1 MLRVLRA
8 EIGAQVER
16 GYGPLRTLPTD
27 ERSLLRLFQDSL
39 GWGPAQPYLDDE
51 RIQEVKIVGDLI
63 MVQEVGADFTLVPER
78 FADPRQALDRAM
90 LLAARLNVP
99 LDRTRPQDTLP
110 LAHGTRMHVTIPP
123 CTPEDTALICIRRG
137 RRHAW
142 SLDDILRR
150 EACSPEV
157 GALLRLLVRAGCSF
171 LIAGETGCGKTALL
185 EAIVNSWPGEPH
197 VVTIEDNTL
206 EINVRHRAW
215 TRELVQ
221 TAVERG
227 AFGRAAREVLR
238 QTPSLV
244 APGETRAEEAGA
256 ILAVAVSGHAVVTT
270 IHARSAARAV
280 QRFADCAAMPGAYI
294 YEGRREHALE
304 DACDNFQVIIHLEKL
319 NGRRSIDEILLLDG
333 ADTDGERVRPRLL
346 RLAWAEPAADGALS
360 WQAAASADGDSLRWD
375 GEDRTP
381 AVLARRL
388 RQLRL
393 QGQVRAAT
401 TTRAAVAE
409 TVARAE
415 RAISSGDASQALAM
429 LRRAWRDQP
438 AEPLAA
444 AARRAIEL
452 DLALSQEL
460 ATQARALEAELAAAL
475 GARRWREA
483 GNVAVVIVFAEAD
496 QRERQAGRKA
506 LYLVPPTDRDE
517 HGVACLQSCLIA
529 AACFACG
536 DLVGRDH
543 RVKPARRVDHL
554 EHRGRHQP
562 HALATDHL
570 TQHGVRL
577 VVMQLAERAGRAEP
591 HRYADLQQGR
601 VEHLRRKLDLV
612 QQRAQWAREHRVAR
626 DEIGIVGRLA
636 LDAIQKFTQ
645 RDLSAQRG
653 EDELGAL
660 VRIAVGC
667 DLDLGVAE
675 ALAQR
680 GQRPTRRLRPLM
692 HEAADQE
699 RSVGRPVPCEEFGR
713 RR

>member
-1 MLRVLRA
+1 MSLTDRPLSVIEDGGLAALSPAPQRAAPPERAIDPAILQVVRDALRDSINPSLLDPVAPATTRDPEVLRVLRA

-333 ADTDGERVRPRLL
+333 ADTSGERVRPHLL

-360 WQAAASADGDSLRWD
+360 WHAAATADGDSLRWD

-409 TVARAE
+409 AVARAE
-415 RAISSGDASQALAM
+415 RAIRSGDAAQALAM

-438 AEPLAA
+438 AEALAA

-452 DLALSQEL
+452 DLTLSQEL

-475 GARRWREA
+475 GARRWAAAR
-483 GNVAVVIVFAEAD
+483 AVYGQLSADIALYAAHAPLGGWPALAEEIERGELA
-496 QRERQAGRKA
+496 ERQASQDVAQARLAMAQGRARDAADILGRIEQGKLSASVALEA
-506 LYLVPPTDRDE
+506 LYTRR
-517 HGVACLQSCLIA
+517 A
-529 AACFACG
+529 A
-536 DLVGRDH
+536 LS
-543 RVKPARRVDHL
+543 
-554 EHRGRHQP
+554 
-562 HALATDHL
+562 ALHES
-570 TQHGVRL
+570 G
-577 VVMQLAERAGRAEP
+577 
-591 HRYADLQQGR
+591 
-601 VEHLRRKLDLV
+601 
-612 QQRAQWAREHRVAR
+612 
-626 DEIGIVGRLA
+626 EIGGYA
-636 LDAIQKFTQ
+636 L
-645 RDLSAQRG
+645 
-653 EDELGAL
+653 EP
-660 VRIAVGC
+660 V
-667 DLDLGVAE
+667 
-675 ALAQR
+675 
-680 GQRPTRRLRPLM
+680 
-692 HEAADQE
+692 EAAISALTASE
-699 RSVGRPVPCEEFGR
+699 GSPNA
-713 RR
+713 